1 MATEFQNWTSLHFYV
16 NFISSAFQNPPV
28 EIIKA
33 VITYVR
39 SLKSVDDLDALG
51 QEIFKYVSFE
61 HCKLFELRNLYSS
74 TRHFAEKEIV
84 DTVNN
89 I

>member
-1 MATEFQNWTSLHFYV
+1 MASEFQNWTTPHFYV
-16 NFISSAFQNPPV
+16 NFISSVFQNPPV

-61 HCKLFELRNLYSS
+61 QCKLFEFRNLDSS
-74 TRHFAEKEIV
+74 TWYFAEKLSV
-84 DTVNN
+84 SCQ
-89 I
+89 